1 MTKEEEISLLEK
13 LKESDNFGQYFSQ
26 DIDIMVENIRNDKR
40 ITEDVPST
48 TEGFAQ
54 KLIKGCGGDIPSEVE
69 IVLDNYIGKR
79 FIIIEKHK
87 QGWGLDDDEIDYL
100 IDNLRDTN

>member
-13 LKESDNFGQYFSQ
+13 LKASDNFGQYFGQ
-26 DIDIMVENIRNDKR
+26 DIEFMIENIQNNKHIADGCA
-40 ITEDVPST
+40 TT
-48 TEGFAQ
+48 TEGFTQ
-54 KLIKGCGGDIPSEVE
+54 KLIKECGGDIPSEVRDCLE
-69 IVLDNYIGKR
+69 TYVGKR
-79 FIIIEKHK
+79 FVIVEKHK